1 MKFEIQKIY
10 SLLKLKLL
18 IHMILIWMNLYI
30 LIIINKLKRHDLI
43 KLLLCKQI
51 YIIVDVI

>member
-10 SLLKLKLL
+10 LLLKLKFL
-18 IHMILIWMNLYI
+18 IHMILIWMKLYI

>member
-18 IHMILIWMNLYI
+18 IHMILIWMKLYI

>member
-18 IHMILIWMNLYI
+18 IHMILIWMKLYI

-51 YIIVDVI
+51 YIIVNVI